1 MPFAGN
7 DTEPISVLC
16 AGECRLI
23 FSLND
28 NSHEDK
34 LYGLYSWTLGHFWIS
49 RTSRFLLKCNFLF
62 WTWLRSV
69 KTWYWL
75 VLYCRVNVVYMPI
88 CLILVVRYSMQLSAA
103 DKSTR
108 INGFND
114 PRISDGIVV
123 IDLVDACKPGSID
136 YDLVKSPSSDD
147 QVGLFTLCRPISV
160 WPRTLWPC
168 HPQVTDWTV
177 EVLLFCR

>member
-1 MPFAGN
+1 
-7 DTEPISVLC
+7 
-16 AGECRLI
+16 
-23 FSLND
+23 
-28 NSHEDK
+28 
-34 LYGLYSWTLGHFWIS
+34 
-49 RTSRFLLKCNFLF
+49 
-62 WTWLRSV
+62 
-69 KTWYWL
+69 
-75 VLYCRVNVVYMPI
+75 MPI

-147 QVGLFTLCRPISV
+147 QAGLFTLCRPISV
-160 WPRTLWPC
+160 WPRTL
-168 HPQVTDWTV
+168 
-177 EVLLFCR
+177 